1 MNPPSFTL
9 DKMACMKV
17 FTKFRRLTAMVS
29 VAFFC
34 CASSSF
40 AATSD
45 VIGEKSF
52 GDWRSVLYQDQ
63 NDGQLYC
70 SLEPNETNQIVRVR
84 YYKRDDDAYLE
95 IFNPGWNPTEDRVTF
110 GLRIQRNEGDAT
122 TYQFDGKTWGDAY
135 AHDLLDTNA
144 FELVM
149 TLFGGAAKMAVRSRN
164 GQNVVHFSM
173 SGIRDAISDFK
184 DCMKK

>member
-1 MNPPSFTL
+1 
-9 DKMACMKV
+9 MKV
-17 FTKFRRLTAMVS
+17 FAKIRRLTALISAV
-29 VAFFC
+29 FIC
-34 CASSSF
+34 CTSAPF

-45 VIGEKSF
+45 VRGEKSF

-63 NDGQLYC
+63 KDGQLYC

-84 YYKRDDDAYLE
+84 YYKQDDDAYLE

-110 GLRIQRNEGDAT
+110 GLRIQRSEGDAT

-144 FELVM
+144 FEMVM
-149 TLFGGAAKMAVRSRN
+149 TLFGGSTKMAVRSRD

-173 SGIRDAISDFK
+173 SGIRDAISDFR